1 MSNEPEKYLPG
12 RPCRD
17 CEQTEPK
24 VVGGVL
30 MEPNGNST
38 IRQIV
43 ENVMMALGANNH
55 DFRLRD
61 KLIMENAHYIQRH
74 SDALSASL
82 ERERVL
88 RKDLSDCACV
98 LEMCIDNDARMKDS
112 TRGGIVGCINVLR
125 AALAKTGGG

>member
-1 MSNEPEKYLPG
+1 MSNKPEKYLPG

-17 CEQTEPK
+17 CEQTEPN

-43 ENVMMALGANNH
+43 ENVMMSLGANNH

-61 KLIMENAHYIQRH
+61 KLITENAHYIQRH

-88 RKDLSDCACV
+88 RR
-98 LEMCIDNDARMKDS
+98 DAERIVEYWDANYPGNVQQEKLDS
-112 TRGGIVGCINVLR
+112 LIHFVRV
-125 AALAKTGGG
+125 ALAKTGGG